1 MRLRHRAA
9 VVAAACM
16 MAATL
21 SATATATESVTHE
34 TGTLPDGATWTA
46 DIPEHGNG
54 TIILF
59 SHGFGPL
66 VAADAPDAATNADLL
81 AQGYTL
87 VGSSYSGPSLW
98 ALGSA
103 VHDQF
108 AALAALEQRIG
119 HPHRVIAWG
128 ESMGGL
134 ISAEEAQQSHGPIV
148 GALTTCGLVAGALN
162 LNNYQLDG
170 EYALNELLAPHQPIR
185 LVDYP
190 DPTSAATAAS
200 QLTALATT
208 AQQTAAGRARLALAA
223 ALLNEPA
230 WATGPTPP
238 APSDYAA
245 QEAQQADLL
254 IGGLFDFIVP
264 ARFQVELAA
273 GGNSSFTR
281 GIDYTTVLRRSSYL
295 PEVLALY
302 HAAGLDLGADLTTLT
317 RNADVTA
324 DPAAITTLDRT
335 SMVTGRLA
343 VPEFDIHTIGDQL
356 VPVQQ
361 ENWYAQR
368 VRAAGDQPDLRQSY
382 VLAAGHCNFTP
393 AETITALH
401 ALEHRLDTGRWDRMT
416 EPAVLNNAIAT
427 SGLGPAAPYVSFDP
441 PTLANARSRPTRTP
455 GN

>member
-1 MRLRHRAA
+1 MRLRHRVAVVTAA
-9 VVAAACM
+9 VCAV
-16 MAATL
+16 AATL
-21 SATATATESVTHE
+21 AAPAIAAEPTTHE
-34 TGTLPDGATWTA
+34 TGTLPDGATWVA
-46 DIPEHGNG
+46 DIPQHGNG
-54 TIILF
+54 TVILF

-66 VAADAPDAATNADLL
+66 IAADAPDAATDADLL

-87 VGSSYSGPSLW
+87 VGSSYSGPSWW
-98 ALGSA
+98 ALSSA

-108 AALAALEQRIG
+108 AALAALERRI
-119 HPHRVIAWG
+119 PRPQRVIAWG

-134 ISAEEAQQSHGPIV
+134 ISAEEAQDRHGPLA

-170 EYALNELLAPHQPIR
+170 EYALNELLAPNQPIR

-208 AQQTAAGRARLALAA
+208 AQQTAVGRARLALAA
-223 ALLNEPA
+223 ALLNEPT
-230 WATGPTPP
+230 WAAGPTPP
-238 APSDYAA
+238 APTDYAG
-245 QEAQQADLL
+245 QEAQQAGLL
-254 IGGLFDFIVP
+254 TGGLFTFIVP

-281 GIDYTTVLRRSSYL
+281 GVDYTALLRRSSYR
-295 PEVLALY
+295 PEVQALY
-302 HAAGLDLGADLTTLT
+302 HTAGLDLGADLTTLT
-317 RNADVTA
+317 RNADIVA
-324 DPAAITTLDRT
+324 DPPAITTLDRT

-343 VPEFDIHTIGDQL
+343 VPEFDIHTIADQL

-361 ENWYAQR
+361 ENWYAAR
-368 VRAAGDQPDLRQSY
+368 VRDAGDRSDLRQAY

-401 ALEHRLDTGRWDRMT
+401 ALEHRLDTGHWDEVT
-416 EPAVLNNAIAT
+416 EPAALNTAAAT
-427 SGLGPAAPYVSFDP
+427 SGLGPAAPYSRFHP
-441 PTLANARSRPTRTP
+441 PVLANARSRPFHGR
-455 GN
+455 